1 SALTAEERADTVVAI
16 LIDQSGSMRGQSML
30 LAAAAADVVQ
40 DFVRHLGSAV
50 EVLGFTTLSWQ
61 GGRSRRQ
68 WRSRWRPS
76 APGRLCDLLH
86 IIYCSIDNQEIGT
99 GGSVFKPMLRP
110 DLPKENVD
118 GEALEWAAAR
128 LHSLPKASKILLV
141 VSDGAPVDDSTLYEN
156 DPAIL
161 DSHLKQVVG
170 DITAK
175 SNIKVAAIG
184 IGFEVSR
191 YYPNS
196 ATVKTAEDLGTAMVS
211 LLETMIIDHRAG
223 TSSTKS

>member
-1 SALTAEERADTVVAI
+1 
-16 LIDQSGSMRGQSML
+16 
-30 LAAAAADVVQ
+30 
-40 DFVRHLGSAV
+40 
-50 EVLGFTTLSWQ
+50 
-61 GGRSRRQ
+61 
-68 WRSRWRPS
+68 
-76 APGRLCDLLH
+76 
-86 IIYCSIDNQEIGT
+86 
-99 GGSVFKPMLRP
+99 MLRP